1 MMIQP
6 ETQTNREHTIRLVM
20 ETKADVPLIE
30 ALSNIIA
37 KIRREQPRNQIRE
50 SVRAVIDRAHRD
62 DTVEQ

>member
-1 MMIQP
+1 MIQP

-20 ETKADVPLIE
+20 ETKADVPLIKP
-30 ALSNIIA
+30 LSNIIA
-37 KIRREQPRNQIRE
+37 NICREQPRNQIRE

>member
-1 MMIQP
+1 MIQP

-37 KIRREQPRNQIRE
+37 NIRREQPRN
-50 SVRAVIDRAHRD
+50 
-62 DTVEQ
+62 